1 MRAVIQRV
9 KSASVTAVDGKII
22 SKIDHG
28 LCVLI
33 GISRNDTEIDSD
45 YISRKILKL
54 CLFDNPE
61 NGKRWQNSVVDRNYE
76 ILCVSQ
82 FTLYSIM
89 KGNKLDFHQSMESKK
104 SKIVYDKLLDKLRD
118 MYCFEKIKDGQFG
131 ALMEVN
137 IVNDGPVTIN
147 IESPRSNNLNSTDQE

>member
-1 MRAVIQRV
+1 
-9 KSASVTAVDGKII
+9 
-22 SKIDHG
+22 
-28 LCVLI
+28 
-33 GISRNDTEIDSD
+33 
-45 YISRKILKL
+45 
-54 CLFDNPE
+54 
-61 NGKRWQNSVVDRNYE
+61 
-76 ILCVSQ
+76 
-82 FTLYSIM
+82 M